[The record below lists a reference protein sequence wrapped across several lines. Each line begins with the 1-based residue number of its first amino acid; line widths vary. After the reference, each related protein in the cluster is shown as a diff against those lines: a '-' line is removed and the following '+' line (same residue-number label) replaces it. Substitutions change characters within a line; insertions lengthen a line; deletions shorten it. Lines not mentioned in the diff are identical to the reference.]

1 MIVLNNHTTV
11 HEMQDSFKNDT
22 MFSLVNKT
30 QSNFNGVTY
39 TKDNFLINDNP
50 WGLDREC
57 IWWALWCEIYSY
69 KAIWFNQNR
78 NGVVFKIW
86 LMTDDVT
93 WLNHPW
99 SVEWFWLKWRSDWT
113 RNIWS
118 WRNPWYDNISWNPYF
133 SSWAI
138 YVK

>member
-57 IWWALWCEIYSY
+57 IGGALGCEIYSY
-69 KAIWFNQNR
+69 KAIGFNQNR
-78 NGVVFKIW
+78 NGVVFKIG

-93 WLNHPW
+93 GLNHPG
-99 SVEWFWLKWRSDWT
+99 SVEGFGLKGRSDGT
-113 RNIWS
+113 RNIGS
-118 WRNPWYDNISWNPYF
+118 GRNPWYDNISGNPYF
-133 SSWAI
+133 SSGAI